1 VILIKLWLK
10 VLKRNLKPNF
20 FLWIL
25 KGFNLPAP
33 QKIKT
38 RILKRNAFKNGNW
51 VETGT
56 YLGDTTKFL
65 ARNFPKILITSLEPD
80 LNLYLFN
87 KSRLKR
93 FKNVKLVNGTSE
105 NSLREIV
112 LNEND
117 IVNFWL
123 DGHFSGDITYK
134 GKVISPIIEELDI
147 IEQNISRLKV
157 CVFIDDIRD
166 FVGEEKTGY
175 PDKNQLVD
183 WAVRNNLEWRI
194 EMDIFIAKS
203 KA

>member
-1 VILIKLWLK
+1 MILIKLWLK
-10 VLKRNLKPNF
+10 VLKRNLQPNF

-38 RILKRNAFKNGNW
+38 RILKRNAFENGNW

-87 KSRLKR
+87 ESRLKR

-105 NSLREIV
+105 NSLREII

-117 IVNFWL
+117 MVNFWL

-166 FVGEEKTGY
+166 FVGEERTGY

>member
-1 VILIKLWLK
+1 MILIKLWLK

-38 RILKRNAFKNGNW
+38 RILKRNAFINGNW

-65 ARNFPKILITSLEPD
+65 ARNFPQILITSLEPD

-105 NSLREIV
+105 NSLREII

-117 IVNFWL
+117 MVNFWL

-166 FVGEEKTGY
+166 FVGEERTGY

-183 WAVRNNLEWRI
+183 WAVRNNLDWHI